1 VNPKAKAGRRGRR
14 LVEADDFLNLGGNSR
29 RLKEHE
35 MFSRMYYKEKVQP
48 IVNAELERL
57 EAEGIKMKRGKTLS
71 IVKKKLREVYDL
83 QSDDIKA
90 QVCVKLEEH
99 AKSLEALK
107 SESQD
112 ENSDRTPAQYL
123 Q

>member
-1 VNPKAKAGRRGRR
+1 
-14 LVEADDFLNLGGNSR
+14 
-29 RLKEHE
+29 
-35 MFSRMYYKEKVQP
+35 MYYKEKVQP

-57 EAEGIKMKRGKTLS
+57 EAEGIKTKRGKTLS
-71 IVKKKLREVYDL
+71 IIKKKLREVYNI

-90 QVCVKLEEH
+90 QVLVELEEH